1 MQVTTITVNLKQEG
15 KVIPKLGQ
23 RLWLRAVSSTYLKS
37 PRRAREMMATAMRQ
51 RERFLHSSTE
61 MILSVSQAS

>member
-15 KVIPKLGQ
+15 KVIPKLDQ
-23 RLWLRAVSSTYLKS
+23 SCSVSLTYLKS